1 MFEPGQM
8 VVCIDDTP
16 RRPLPESFV
25 TPKKGHI
32 YTIREIYDHPSGVT
46 ALTVEEI
53 TNSFSDSL
61 GRELGFAIDRFAP
74 LDSYIESKEWAED
87 TLMRISEEMGD
98 EFLVRI
104 TRED

>member
-8 VVCIDDTP
+8 VVCIDDAP

-32 YTIREIYDHPSGVT
+32 YTVREIYEHPSGVT

-53 TNSFSDSL
+53 SNSFSDSL

-74 LDSYIESKEWAED
+74 LDSYIESKKWANE
-87 TLMRISEEMGD
+87 TLTEILEEIED

-104 TRED
+104 TKED

>member
-16 RRPLPESFV
+16 RHPLPESFV
-25 TPKKGHI
+25 IPKKGHI
-32 YTIREIYDHPSGVT
+32 YTIREIYTHPSGVI
-46 ALTVEEI
+46 AITVEEI
-53 TNSFSDSL
+53 INNFSDSL

-74 LDSYIESKEWAED
+74 LDSYIESKKWANE
-87 TLMRISEEMGD
+87 TLTSIVEEMED
-98 EFLVRI
+98 EFVVRI

>member
-16 RRPLPESFV
+16 RRPLPESFI

-32 YTIREIYDHPSGVT
+32 YTIREIYEHPSGVT
-46 ALTVEEI
+46 AVTLEEI
-53 TNSFSDSL
+53 TNNFSDNL
-61 GRELGFAIDRFAP
+61 GRELGFAIDRFVP
-74 LDSYIESKEWAED
+74 LDSYIESKEWADE
-87 TLMRISEEMGD
+87 TLTRIVEEIED